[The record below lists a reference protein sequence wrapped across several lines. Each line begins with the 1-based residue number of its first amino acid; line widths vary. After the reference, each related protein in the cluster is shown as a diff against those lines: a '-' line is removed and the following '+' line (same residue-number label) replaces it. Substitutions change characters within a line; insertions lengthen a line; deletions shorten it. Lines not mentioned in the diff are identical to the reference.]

1 MKMLGQ
7 LKKQNTEQAI
17 RNERGVREKAKLER
31 GNEPLG
37 VEELQSL
44 HAKDSGEKQ
53 QNTQQVVGNE
63 YGVKHEKPKAKP
75 GSGNKTQ
82 E

>member
-1 MKMLGQ
+1 MRLSVFTATAYRSQ
-7 LKKQNTEQAI
+7 SS
-17 RNERGVREKAKLER
+17 ER

-44 HAKDSGEKQ
+44 QAKDSGEKQ